1 MITKQKKN
9 LCPSSYFGDQCQWQ
23 NQRVGLT
30 VQLVHRAD
38 TYTIA
43 VFQIIIML
51 IYEQRPIASY
61 HEQIMYAPK
70 RDCGTKYNLSLLYFI
85 QINLRIPSWYLSIPC
100 QFLPINRIATQL
112 FIQNTTMILPLCP
125 LFCGEHGRCVEYI
138 NKKLL
143 YFCQCNEGY
152 SGSHCTIKDNCSCSS
167 DSYCLRSSICV
178 CPMNK
183 FGSRCYLESLICQTI

>member
-61 HEQIMYAPK
+61 HEQI
-70 RDCGTKYNLSLLYFI
+70 I
-85 QINLRIPSWYLSIPC
+85 WYLSIPC